1 MLHLTLHRLT
11 VSSRDARKA
20 ALRSIALSKRSFS
33 DVLIRLRD
41 VSPEV
46 RSEFFV
52 FVRDKAN
59 LKNLSITDRV
69 KILDQGLGD
78 RDKSVLRA
86 CEALV
91 LKKWLVDCHN
101 DPVKVQYTSP

>member
-1 MLHLTLHRLT
+1 MLFQAIHGNT
-11 VSSRDARKA
+11 VSTRDARKA

-41 VSPEV
+41 VSPVV
-46 RSEFFV
+46 RSEFFL
-52 FVRDKAN
+52 FIKEKAT
-59 LKNLSITDRV
+59 LKSLSITDRV

-86 CEALV
+86 CRT
-91 LKKWLVDCHN
+91 
-101 DPVKVQYTSP
+101 TSDER